1 MEKNC
6 LVKIVLDA
14 LECGA
19 EMKNRIS
26 GTIKKAGFEVTEE
39 EIRRIVYWNRLK
51 HCESGVEE
59 VKEYLQKF

>member
-39 EIRRIVYWNRLK
+39 EIRRIVY
-51 HCESGVEE
+51 
-59 VKEYLQKF
+59 